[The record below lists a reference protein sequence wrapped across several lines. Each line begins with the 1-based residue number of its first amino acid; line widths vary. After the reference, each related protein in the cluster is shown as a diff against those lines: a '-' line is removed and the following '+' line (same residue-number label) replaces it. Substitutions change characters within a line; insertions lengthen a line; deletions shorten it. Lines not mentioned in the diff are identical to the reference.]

1 MEKEN
6 IISFI
11 GIMAIFLVVVGVM
24 IANSDKM
31 IKADCLEYKD
41 NEKFEG
47 VEYTQ
52 ETRNMC
58 EEVGVILTK

>member
-1 MEKEN
+1 
-6 IISFI
+6 
-11 GIMAIFLVVVGVM
+11 MAIFLVVVGVM